1 MALQLTGVRAR
12 STNHLE
18 LTFSEPFQLL
28 PNGQLEPSL
37 FTVTD
42 DRGRRRISAVVQG
55 AENVLL
61 LTLPGRALAVV
72 NELTLAYE
80 QPELTLGTGYLAG
93 LDGVPLP
100 SQPSR
105 EVFTLTTLVTLSKA
119 MGAAHRELVLLG
131 DRPINAIGN
140 DLDNTITGNGAANR
154 IDGRAGADRLIGGN
168 GDDTYIVD
176 DVGDVVVEALDEGV
190 DLIISSVSFTL
201 PDHVE
206 NLTLAGWDPLVATGN
221 GLNNVL
227 IGNNGANILDG
238 GLGDDLLIGGKGS
251 DLYRVNSSGDR
262 IVERGL
268 LADYDIVESSV
279 TWVLGSKLDELRL
292 VGQEA
297 ISGLGNERNNVLIGN
312 AASNVLDGGRGGTD
326 RLTGL
331 AGADI
336 FRFSTRPLKYSDFHA
351 DRITDFSSAE
361 GDKIQLSR
369 AAFRLSSSAV
379 VSLATVFGDDS
390 DDKTEQALSTGV
402 MFVYD
407 ATQGELH
414 WNQNGA
420 IRGAGSG
427 GILAVLETKPALSA
441 ADIVLA

>member
-1 MALQLTGVRAR
+1 
-12 STNHLE
+12 
-18 LTFSEPFQLL
+18 
-28 PNGQLEPSL
+28 
-37 FTVTD
+37 
-42 DRGRRRISAVVQG
+42 
-55 AENVLL
+55 
-61 LTLPGRALAVV
+61 
-72 NELTLAYE
+72 
-80 QPELTLGTGYLAG
+80 
-93 LDGVPLP
+93 
-100 SQPSR
+100 
-105 EVFTLTTLVTLSKA
+105 
-119 MGAAHRELVLLG
+119 
-131 DRPINAIGN
+131 
-140 DLDNTITGNGAANR
+140 
-154 IDGRAGADRLIGGN
+154 
-168 GDDTYIVD
+168 
-176 DVGDVVVEALDEGV
+176 
-190 DLIISSVSFTL
+190 
-201 PDHVE
+201 
-206 NLTLAGWDPLVATGN
+206 
-221 GLNNVL
+221 
-227 IGNNGANILDG
+227 
-238 GLGDDLLIGGKGS
+238 
-251 DLYRVNSSGDR
+251 
-262 IVERGL
+262 
-268 LADYDIVESSV
+268 
-279 TWVLGSKLDELRL
+279 

-379 VSLATVFGDDS
+379 VSLATVIGDDE
-390 DDKTEQALSTGV
+390 TEKALSTGV

>member
-1 MALQLTGVRAR
+1 
-12 STNHLE
+12 
-18 LTFSEPFQLL
+18 
-28 PNGQLEPSL
+28 
-37 FTVTD
+37 
-42 DRGRRRISAVVQG
+42 
-55 AENVLL
+55 
-61 LTLPGRALAVV
+61 
-72 NELTLAYE
+72 
-80 QPELTLGTGYLAG
+80 
-93 LDGVPLP
+93 
-100 SQPSR
+100 
-105 EVFTLTTLVTLSKA
+105 
-119 MGAAHRELVLLG
+119 
-131 DRPINAIGN
+131 
-140 DLDNTITGNGAANR
+140 
-154 IDGRAGADRLIGGN
+154 
-168 GDDTYIVD
+168 
-176 DVGDVVVEALDEGV
+176 
-190 DLIISSVSFTL
+190 
-201 PDHVE
+201 
-206 NLTLAGWDPLVATGN
+206 
-221 GLNNVL
+221 
-227 IGNNGANILDG
+227 
-238 GLGDDLLIGGKGS
+238 
-251 DLYRVNSSGDR
+251 
-262 IVERGL
+262 
-268 LADYDIVESSV
+268 
-279 TWVLGSKLDELRL
+279 